1 VRPPE
6 NDERRSHKECS
17 TAATPHDVAVAAGF
31 SPTVLADNS
40 VGMGDLR
47 DPGAIRNVYY
57 RDAAVATETPVVEY
71 RAVAS
76 KEA

>member
-1 VRPPE
+1 VGPPE
-6 NDERRSHKECS
+6 DDERRSHKECS
-17 TAATPHDVAVAAGF
+17 TAATPHDVALAPGF

-40 VGMGDLR
+40 VGIEELR
-47 DPGAIRNVYY
+47 HPGAIRNVYY
-57 RDAAVATETPVVEY
+57 RDAAVATETPVVEH

>member
-1 VRPPE
+1 VDPPE
-6 NDERRSHKECS
+6 NDERRNHEECS
-17 TAATPHDVAVAAGF
+17 TAATLHDVALAAGL
-31 SPTVLADNS
+31 SPSALADNS
-40 VGMGDLR
+40 VGMEELR
-47 DPGAIRNVYY
+47 HPGAVRGVYC

>member
-17 TAATPHDVAVAAGF
+17 TAAMPHDVAVATGF

-40 VGMGDLR
+40 VGMEELR
-47 DPGAIRNVYY
+47 HPGAVRGVYC
-57 RDAAVATETPVVEY
+57 RDAAVATETPLVEY

-76 KEA
+76 EEA

>member
-1 VRPPE
+1 MRPPE

-31 SPTVLADNS
+31 SPSVLADNS
-40 VGMGDLR
+40 VGIEELR
-47 DPGAIRNVYY
+47 YPGAIRDVYY

-76 KEA
+76 EEA